1 MQRASGADRV
11 FRVPYGHEEL
21 EFMLQPWFD
30 VDVVESATAEPIAD
44 VARAV
49 REALHHAI
57 PSRRQLAVPRP
68 LQGFTRQPAA
78 LSELADDAA
87 ALAKPRGTA
96 RAVIA
101 VTDLTR
107 ASPDDSL
114 VPPLLA
120 ELNNGGIPDER
131 ITVVVA
137 LGLHRPTTDGE
148 KREKLGAVVDRVRV
162 VDSNGRDPKQWADL
176 GPIPPYGVP
185 GLTQKVVKEAHV
197 VAATGIVEPHQY
209 AGWSGGRKTV
219 AIGCAGEP
227 VITVTHAM
235 RFLED
240 PGVRL
245 AKLEGNPFDQ
255 TIRELARRAG
265 LVFCLNVVTDDRD
278 RVVAVAAGD
287 PDGVLEELAGKA
299 ATLYTP
305 PTEKKNAIL
314 MAGVGKPKDANLYQA
329 SRAAT
334 YLRFAPTPVVREGGA
349 IIIAAQLD
357 EGAGDGAGERRFLA
371 ALERAESPAAVID
384 AARQHFEGGEQRAV
398 MLALTLEH
406 CLVIVAASEA
416 PEVVRLAKL
425 RAAVDVE
432 EALDIAYE
440 HIGRPTRA
448 SVLLV
453 PHALHTLP
461 VVQPPVVT

>member
-1 MQRASGADRV
+1 VQRASGADRV

-30 VDVVESATAEPIAD
+30 VDVVESGTAPAITDLPSAA
-44 VARAV
+44 VAALRRPRGSPSLAQLA
-49 REALHHAI
+49 REAIA
-57 PSRRQLAVPRP
+57 ARP
-68 LQGFTRQPAA
+68 
-78 LSELADDAA
+78 DA
-87 ALAKPRGTA
+87 T
-96 RAVIA
+96 AVIA

-107 ASPDDSL
+107 ACPDDVL
-114 VPPLLA
+114 VPPLLD
-120 ELNNGGIPDER
+120 ELNAGGIPDER
-131 ITVVVA
+131 ITVIVA
-137 LGLHRPTTDGE
+137 VGLHRATTDAE
-148 KREKLGAVVDRVRV
+148 KREKLGRAVDRVNV
-162 VDSNGRDPKQWADL
+162 VDSNGRDPAALVDL

-185 GLTQKVVKEAHV
+185 GSTQRIVKDADLVV
-197 VAATGIVEPHQY
+197 ATGIVETHQY
-209 AGWSGGRKTV
+209 AGYSGGRKTV
-219 AIGCAGEP
+219 AIGCCGEA
-227 VITVTHAM
+227 VITATHGM

-245 AKLEGNPFDQ
+245 AKIDGNPFHE
-255 TIRELARRAG
+255 TITEIARRAG
-265 LVFCLNVVTDDRD
+265 LRFCLNVVTDDRE
-278 RVVAVAAGD
+278 RVVAVAAGAAD
-287 PDGVLEELAGKA
+287 DVLRDLVDVA
-299 ATLYTP
+299 ARLYTRP
-305 PTEKKNAIL
+305 IAKQYDIAI
-314 MAGVGKPKDANLYQA
+314 AGVGKPKDVNLYQA

-357 EGAGDGAGERRFLA
+357 EGAGEGAGEQRFFA
-371 ALERAESPAAVID
+371 ALERAESPAAVVE
-384 AARQHFEGGEQRAV
+384 AARRHFEGGEQRAV
-398 MLALTLEH
+398 MVALTLQH

-416 PEVVRLAKL
+416 PEIVRLAKL

-461 VVQPPVVT
+461 VVQPPVVA

>member
-1 MQRASGADRV
+1 
-11 FRVPYGHEEL
+11 
-21 EFMLQPWFD
+21 MLQPWFD
-30 VDVVESATAEPIAD
+30 IEVVESQRMDPIED
-44 VARAV
+44 VVAGARAAVV
-49 REALHHAI
+49 R
-57 PSRRQLAVPRP
+57 
-68 LQGFTRQPAA
+68 
-78 LSELADDAA
+78 
-87 ALAKPRGTA
+87 PRGSAPLRDLARGAVVRAGTRTA

-107 ASPDDSL
+107 ACPDDSL
-114 VPPLLA
+114 LPVLLA
-120 ELNNGGIPDER
+120 ELNAGGIADSQ
-131 ITVVVA
+131 ITVIIAV
-137 LGLHRPTTDGE
+137 GLHRETSPAE

-162 VDSNGRDPKQWADL
+162 VDSDGRDPAKWVDL

-185 GLTQKVVKEAHV
+185 GSTQALVKDADLV
-197 VAATGIVEPHQY
+197 IATGIVEPHQY

-227 VITVTHAM
+227 TITATHGM

-245 AKLEGNPFDQ
+245 AKIDGNPFHD
-255 TIRELARRAG
+255 TAVEIARRAG
-265 LVFCLNVVTDDRD
+265 LRFCVNVVTDDRGQ
-278 RVVAVAAGD
+278 VVAIEAGA
-287 PDGVLEELAGKA
+287 PDDVLRALIVVGER
-299 ATLYTP
+299 LYTRSID
-305 PTEKKNAIL
+305 KQYDIVI
-314 MAGVGKPKDANLYQA
+314 AGVGKPKDVNLYQA

-349 IIIAAQLD
+349 IIIPAQLD
-357 EGAGDGAGERRFLA
+357 EGAGEGAGEQRFLA
-371 ALERAESPAAVID
+371 ALERAESPAAVVEE
-384 AARQHFEGGEQRAV
+384 ARRNFAGGEQRAV
-398 MLALTLEH
+398 MVALTLQH
-406 CLVIVAASEA
+406 CMVIVAASEA
-416 PEVVRLAKL
+416 PEAVRLAKM

-461 VVQPPVVT
+461 VVRSAAPA